1 MSAALCASDVIG
13 TRPLRT
19 LPLRLRPQPGEA
31 LDSWLEA
38 LAARADTAWGDMSAA
53 VGIGRGDRAGSGIA
67 CRSWLVALAPGQR
80 EGLSL
85 ATGVETS
92 LIQAMTLE
100 QFRAKSCAHRGAGA
114 STAPLRWL
122 HSYVSRYCPNCL
134 AETGGRWQLWWR
146 LKWAFAC
153 PRHGCLLAD
162 ACPTCF
168 GVQRHRDLPAD
179 LVPAPGRCA
188 RTAPGAHGRNL
199 HRCGTRLSDAPVL
212 HLAVGHPALRAQR
225 VMLDASV
232 ADTMSHGIYT
242 HAPVSAEEFFNDV
255 RAVGRRIL
263 RYAST
268 DYLNR
273 YLTADFVDLVCSS
286 IASNRAVSQA
296 DFYRAVWASAPSG
309 AAATTVALGVLG
321 AADTSEAAD
330 RLHDLVDDCRGRGLS
345 VSGSNIGWGRQVSTT
360 LIGVQLR
367 ALAPFLGPS
376 DQLRYRVWSPT
387 PLKPHRSCERTARP
401 LRNVPALLW
410 RELSLRLAWPALAV
424 GHTQL
429 RSALS
434 VAVSIVGTRLTLSD
448 AAYRLGSATTGPA
461 TSRILQILRTSA
473 LWPEMSAVLIR
484 LATYLDE
491 SPPPIDYTS
500 RRALPYA
507 GLLSDME
514 WFQICGRTGTPPG
527 RGVKARVV
535 RCWLYERL
543 SGSPAMHCP
552 GAHVTAEFRS
562 KLADFPRHLTPEL
575 LNHLDEAA
583 QRFLV
588 SHGRRGEPITWCPPV
603 PVDDLIAPAGVLG
616 GVDPTNVRRLI
627 REPSRV

>member
-1 MSAALCASDVIG
+1 
-13 TRPLRT
+13 
-19 LPLRLRPQPGEA
+19 
-31 LDSWLEA
+31 
-38 LAARADTAWGDMSAA
+38 
-53 VGIGRGDRAGSGIA
+53 
-67 CRSWLVALAPGQR
+67 
-80 EGLSL
+80 
-85 ATGVETS
+85 
-92 LIQAMTLE
+92 
-100 QFRAKSCAHRGAGA
+100 
-114 STAPLRWL
+114 
-122 HSYVSRYCPNCL
+122 
-134 AETGGRWQLWWR
+134 
-146 LKWAFAC
+146 
-153 PRHGCLLAD
+153 
-162 ACPTCF
+162 
-168 GVQRHRDLPAD
+168 
-179 LVPAPGRCA
+179 
-188 RTAPGAHGRNL
+188 
-199 HRCGTRLSDAPVL
+199 
-212 HLAVGHPALRAQR
+212 
-225 VMLDASV
+225 MLDASV